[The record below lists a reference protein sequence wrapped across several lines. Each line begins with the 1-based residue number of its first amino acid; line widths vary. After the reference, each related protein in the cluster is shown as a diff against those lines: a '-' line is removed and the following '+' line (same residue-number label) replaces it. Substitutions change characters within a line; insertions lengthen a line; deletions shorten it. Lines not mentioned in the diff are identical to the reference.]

1 MLVLN
6 DGRNVFFVC
15 VLLILLFA
23 LWGFCNGMRRCLLP
37 FLIVALAGESLGQDT
52 VKLSKSERSM
62 LQPEMEAELAAG
74 GFNKA
79 DHATGDWWG
88 YRDRLFASGVE
99 VFAFYNSIFSGN
111 VSGGIHPGHSTYVD
125 DAYFGVKFD
134 LEKLIGWQGGQL
146 AISGVNRDG
155 DDLTHKYIGS
165 IYSTQQMVGG
175 QRLFLYQLYL
185 QQKLLAKQLTLKAG
199 RFGASDDSNAS
210 SLYGYSLNNGIDGD
224 IRNVLFDTR
233 FSAYPFATWAAAL
246 FYDPTPE
253 FNIKLGVFQVTK
265 RMFENDDHGVNWSIG
280 NTDGYTAIVQF
291 GWSPQFFKQWVNA
304 AGDGKGPT
312 TPVMKGIP
320 GHYWFGFTFSQW
332 DLYQRFDGGL
342 EDHSYGFY
350 AHADQ
355 MIYQEALGSDEGL
368 VVFVASGY
376 YPQKEISIVPFQVN
390 VGLNY
395 KGLFP
400 ARDADRTVLHFIY
413 GDISS
418 DYARSVRRPGRGL
431 AESEKVVEFAHR
443 FQLKRWS
450 YFQPDIQYVI
460 DPGGT
465 GDIPDAV
472 VIGAEMGL
480 TF

>member
-1 MLVLN
+1 MKRFRFGLICIF
-6 DGRNVFFVC
+6 VFASRV
-15 VLLILLFA
+15 
-23 LWGFCNGMRRCLLP
+23 
-37 FLIVALAGESLGQDT
+37 LGQDAANP
-52 VKLSKSERSM
+52 SGSEPSL
-62 LQPEMEAELAAG
+62 LQPEMEIEVAAG

-79 DHATGDWWG
+79 DNATGDWWS
-88 YRDRLFASGVE
+88 YRERLFDSGVE

-111 VSGGIHPGHSTYVD
+111 VSGGFDPRHATYVD

-134 LEKLIGWQGGQL
+134 LQKLIGWEGGQF

-165 IYSTQQMVGG
+165 IFSTQQMVGG
-175 QRLFLYQLYL
+175 QRLFLYQFYL

-199 RFGASDDSNAS
+199 RFGASDDFNAS
-210 SLYGYSLNNGIDGD
+210 PLYGYSLNNGIDGD

-246 FYDPTPE
+246 FYDPVPQW
-253 FNIKLGVFQVTK
+253 NIKLGLFQVTP

-280 NTDGYTAIVQF
+280 NRDGFTLIGQF
-291 GWSPQFFKQWVNA
+291 GWAPEFFKTQSTA
-304 AGDGKGPT
+304 MSDGKNGAPQ
-312 TPVMKGIP
+312 VMKGLP
-320 GHYWFGFTFSQW
+320 GHYWFGFTYSGW
-332 DLYQRFDGGL
+332 DFYPRFNGGF

-355 MIYQEALGSDEGL
+355 MIYQERSGSDQGL

-376 YPQKEISIVPFQVN
+376 YPQEEISIVPFQVN
-390 VGLNY
+390 LGLNY

-400 ARDADRTVLHFIY
+400 TRGADRTVLHFIY

-418 DYARSVRRPGRGL
+418 DFARATLRRRGAL
-431 AESEKVVEFAHR
+431 ADSEKVIEFGHR
-443 FQLKRWS
+443 FQVTKWS
-450 YFQPDIQYVI
+450 YIQPDLQWVI

-465 GDIPDAV
+465 GDIPNAV
-472 VIGAEMGL
+472 VIGAEMGV